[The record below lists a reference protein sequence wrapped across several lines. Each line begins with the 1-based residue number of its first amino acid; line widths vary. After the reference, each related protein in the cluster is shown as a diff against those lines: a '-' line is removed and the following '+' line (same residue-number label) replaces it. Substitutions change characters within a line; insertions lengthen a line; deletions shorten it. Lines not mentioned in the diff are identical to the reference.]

1 MLIGN
6 DAETV
11 AARIAELT
19 AIIEARQQALREQGQ
34 RGPLPARTSWW
45 SSTGRAGS
53 GPCPARSRSCA
64 RGPAVGV
71 YSICLD
77 ADERLLPAE
86 CQAVAVA
93 GPDGTLTVQQM
104 NEPAVGPV
112 RPEYVTP
119 GWARAAG
126 PVDRAH
132 PGRQRR
138 RGRRRAARPLP
149 AAGRARPGPARRRR
163 HRGPLAGRRGSTRA
177 VIGACYDGPFGIDLA
192 RDGPHGLVAGTTGA
206 GKSELLQTL
215 IASLACANRPDE
227 MTFVLVDYKGGSAF
241 KDCAHL
247 PHVTGM
253 VTDLDAHL
261 TQRALA
267 SLSAELTRRERVL
280 AAAGAKDIEE
290 YAERGSRQPRY
301 RPLPRLVIVID
312 EFASL
317 VRDLPDFVTGLV
329 GIAQRGRSLGI
340 HLILATQR
348 PSGVVSADIRA
359 NTNLRIALR
368 VTDAAES
375 ADVIDA
381 PDAAQISRATPGRG
395 YVRLGHASLVPFQA
409 GRIGGRRA
417 GRGSDRPLARGTAGA
432 PGPAWAARNRVR
444 PADPARPTK
453 RSPT

>member
-19 AIIEARQQALREQGQ
+19 VIIKARSQALREQG
-34 RGPLPARTSWW
+34 RARFGPDIVVVFDGSCRLRSLPGSCRLLDVLGLDPPDAASIAARWQ
-45 SSTGRAGS
+45 AGS
-53 GPCPARSRSCA
+53 G
-64 RGPAVGV
+64 G
-71 YSICLD
+71 
-77 ADERLLPAE
+77 
-86 CQAVAVA
+86 
-93 GPDGTLTVQQM
+93 
-104 NEPAVGPV
+104 
-112 RPEYVTP
+112 
-119 GWARAAG
+119 
-126 PVDRAH
+126 
-132 PGRQRR
+132 
-138 RGRRRAARPLP
+138 
-149 AAGRARPGPARRRR
+149 
-163 HRGPLAGRRGSTRA
+163 GSTRA
-177 VIGACYDGPFGIDLA
+177 VIGTCYDGPFGVNLV

-215 IASLACANRPDE
+215 ITSLACANRPDE

-241 KDCAHL
+241 SDCAHL

-267 SLSAELTRRERVL
+267 LLSAELTRRERVL

-290 YAERGSRQPRY
+290 YTERAGREPFRP
-301 RPLPRLVIVID
+301 PLPRLVIVID

-359 NTNLRIALR
+359 NTSLRIALR

-381 PDAAQISRATPGRG
+381 PDAAQISRTTPGRG
-395 YVRLGHASLVPFQA
+395 YARLGHASLVPFQA
-409 GRIGGRRA
+409 GRIGGRRPGATATARPWLRAAGWAGLGRPEPRRPEDPA
-417 GRGSDRPLARGTAGA
+417 GRQAEDEAQSAESGDLRVLVAEIRRAAAGLGIPAQPSPWLAPLPPALLLRDLPAPSRPRAWRASRGRGT
-432 PGPAWAARNRVR
+432 R
-444 PADPARPTK
+444 PS
-453 RSPT
+453 RSA

>member
-1 MLIGN
+1 MTLGLGRPSWPGRSRPSATSAATTEDTGLPASCRLLDVLGLDPP
-6 DAETV
+6 DAGAI
-11 AARIAELT
+11 AARW
-19 AIIEARQQALREQGQ
+19 QAGV
-34 RGPLPARTSWW
+34 S
-45 SSTGRAGS
+45 GRS
-53 GPCPARSRSCA
+53 G
-64 RGPAVGV
+64 G
-71 YSICLD
+71 
-77 ADERLLPAE
+77 
-86 CQAVAVA
+86 
-93 GPDGTLTVQQM
+93 
-104 NEPAVGPV
+104 
-112 RPEYVTP
+112 
-119 GWARAAG
+119 
-126 PVDRAH
+126 
-132 PGRQRR
+132 
-138 RGRRRAARPLP
+138 
-149 AAGRARPGPARRRR
+149 
-163 HRGPLAGRRGSTRA
+163 GSTRA
-177 VIGACYDGPFGIDLA
+177 VIGACYDGPFGVDL
-192 RDGPHGLVAGTTGA
+192 RQDGPHGLIAGTTGA

-247 PHVTGM
+247 PHVTGL

-280 AAAGAKDIEE
+280 AAAGAKDIED
-290 YAERGSRQPRY
+290 YTERGGLQPRY

-381 PDAAQISRATPGRG
+381 PDAAQISRAHPGPRLRPARPRLPGAVPGR
-395 YVRLGHASLVPFQA
+395 AD
-409 GRIGGRRA
+409 RRPPD
-417 GRGSDRPLARGTAGA
+417 RRDSDRPAAGA
-432 PGPAWAARNRVR
+432 APAGWAGLGRPEPRRPGRSGR
-444 PADPARPTK
+444 PGRPKT